1 MKQLNYFFI
10 FTFFFSLS
18 CQNQSDNKR
27 IGQMIG
33 GAVGAIVGSNYGS
46 GNINALATILGA
58 TGGYLIGGQIAII
71 LSKEEKEE
79 LNDVMQDSLENSEI
93 NEPSVWES
101 DENENLKAEIIP
113 IENFTLNNYSCR
125 KYKQIVLI
133 DNEKNINESKACRDS
148 DGNWQILKN

>member
-1 MKQLNYFFI
+1 MRLNYFFV
-10 FTFFFSLS
+10 FFVFMALS

-71 LSKEEKEE
+71 LSEKERKKGTTHFWTTPPHNLE
-79 LNDVMQDSLENSEI
+79 L
-93 NEPSVWES
+93 
-101 DENENLKAEIIP
+101 
-113 IENFTLNNYSCR
+113 R
-125 KYKQIVLI
+125 
-133 DNEKNINESKACRDS
+133 
-148 DGNWQILKN
+148 